1 MQPLSIKY
9 IVSTNVIQLCPLR
22 GKSNNQSRPALLIK
36 NTSEK
41 PQLKTFDNIWICTLP
56 LTHRNTQLKETT
68 LLGFLVLDLNLI
80 NKISKGF
87 DFTPTQCNSRWTKK
101 LCRYISFSLHFINI
115 NIFESSKVFKF
126 WEVGIGLYSTNLYCR
141 LEDINTCYCVKCTF
155 VDILMLAIFLQ
166 TAGFVLGQLYCLIV

>member
-1 MQPLSIKY
+1 MLFS
-9 IVSTNVIQLCPLR
+9 S
-22 GKSNNQSRPALLIK
+22 ALWEENLTTKVDQHYWLKTHPK
-36 NTSEK
+36 NLK
-41 PQLKTFDNIWICTLP
+41 CLKFLLKTFDNIWICTLP
-56 LTHRNTQLKETT
+56 LTNWNTQLKETT

-101 LCRYISFSLHFINI
+101 LFRYISFSLHFINI

-155 VDILMLAIFLQ
+155 VDILMLAILLQ
-166 TAGFVLGQLYCLIV
+166 TVGFFLGQLYCLIV